1 MPAVIALGILG
12 VVYWLIVRAE
22 AGAGKGTVAGRLLEA
37 GRSLERDL
45 INHRVAAA
53 NRADVDAGAHKPGTP
68 AAEIDDRSIAD
79 RQRSD
84 DEMRAIRSMEKAAE
98 EERMALD
105 AARRSRRNVRR
116 DGGNIIP
123 TGDEYWQR
131 DGDRSDPYAEMSDDE
146 RRAAERARKAG

>member
-37 GRSLERDL
+37 GRSIEREMLD
-45 INHRVAAA
+45 HRVAAA
-53 NRADVDAGAHKPGTP
+53 NRADADAHKPGTP
-68 AAEIDDRSIAD
+68 AAEIDDRSIDD

-84 DEMRAIRSMEKAAE
+84 EEKRAVRATARATE

-105 AARRSRRNVRR
+105 AARRSGRDVRR
-116 DGGNIIP
+116 DDRGNVIP
-123 TGDEYWQR
+123 SGDDYWQR

>member
-53 NRADVDAGAHKPGTP
+53 NRADADAHKPGTP
-68 AAEIDDRSIAD
+68 AAEIDERSISD

-84 DEMRAIRSMEKAAE
+84 DEMRAIKAMERSAE
-98 EERMALD
+98 EERMEKE
-105 AARRSRRNVRR
+105 AAQRSGRDVRR
-116 DGGNIIP
+116 DGGNVIP
-123 TGDEYWQR
+123 TGDDYWQR
-131 DGDRSDPYAEMSDDE
+131 DGDRSDPYAEMTEDE

>member
-53 NRADVDAGAHKPGTP
+53 NRADADAHKPGTP
-68 AAEIDDRSIAD
+68 AAEIDDRSISD

-84 DEMRAIRSMEKAAE
+84 AEMRAIRAMERAAE
-98 EERMALD
+98 EERLEKD
-105 AARRSRRNVRR
+105 AARRSGRDVRR
-116 DGGNIIP
+116 DDRGNIIP
-123 TGDEYWQR
+123 SGDDYWQR